1 MTKEEKLKKLKE
13 LRNTEAYKKFIAT
26 GGTVKDGGVI
36 DWNR

>member
-26 GGTVKDGGVI
+26 GGIVRWGAN
-36 DWNR
+36 DWHR